1 VDKVVNSGHLIML
14 IIIYTFLCIVGLEPE
29 LLNHFKDFGFRG
41 DRVLPDY
48 QALILANG
56 LKLLEPS
63 VFAYILGGE
72 ASVWVSVQN
81 F

>member
-14 IIIYTFLCIVGLEPE
+14 IIIYTFLCIVSLKPE
-29 LLNHFKDFGFRG
+29 LLNHFKDFGLSG

-48 QALILANG
+48 QALILADG
-56 LKLLEPS
+56 LKLLEPP
-63 VFAYILGGE
+63 VFAYVFSCE

-81 F
+81 L

>member
-14 IIIYTFLCIVGLEPE
+14 IIIYTFLCIVGLKPE
-29 LLNHFKDFGFRG
+29 LLNHFKNFGFRW

-63 VFAYILGGE
+63 VLTDVFSCE

-81 F
+81 L

>member
-1 VDKVVNSGHLIML
+1 ML

-29 LLNHFKDFGFRG
+29 LLNHFKDFGFCG

-48 QALILANG
+48 QALILADG

-63 VFAYILGGE
+63 VLTDVFSGE
-72 ASVWVSVQN
+72 ASVWVGVQN
-81 F
+81 L

>member
-1 VDKVVNSGHLIML
+1 ML
-14 IIIYTFLCIVGLEPE
+14 IIIYTFLCIVSLKPE

-41 DRVLPDY
+41 DRILTDY
-48 QALILANG
+48 QALILADG

-72 ASVWVSVQN
+72 ASVWVCVQN
-81 F
+81 I